1 MKFGKS
7 SIVVAIL
14 SLTFFACKKK
24 NENQTVLDNEI
35 IQKYLKDN
43 SLVADTTR
51 GIYYIISDTGTVNHP
66 TATSIVSVY
75 YKGYLTDGTTFD
87 QSIPGLPREFPLQG
101 VIKGWQI
108 GVPLIGKGGKI
119 KLLIPSAL
127 GYGAS
132 KTGAIPANSVLI
144 FDIELSTFR

>member
-1 MKFGKS
+1 MKFSKS
-7 SIVVAIL
+7 IIVVAIL

-24 NENQTVLDNEI
+24 SEDQTKLDTEI

-43 SLVADTTR
+43 SLVADTTG

-66 TATSIVSVY
+66 ISTSIVSVY

-87 QSIPGLPREFPLQG
+87 QSIPGLPREFSLQG

-127 GYGAS
+127 GYGANT
-132 KTGAIPANSVLI
+132 TGSIPANSVLI